1 MSRNEQ
7 FFNVEPTI
15 DIQRSG
21 WTTQHTHKTT
31 FNAGDLIPF
40 FVDTDILPGMTV
52 KQRSTFLIRTQT
64 PLYPTMDNMYF
75 DYYYFKVPYW
85 TIWPNCK
92 KFFGENEDGAW
103 ANTTE
108 YEVPM
113 FKTTATRKVGVK
125 DINCYMGIP
134 INIPN
139 IEFNQ
144 LGVRAYIRA
153 YNFWFRD
160 QNLIAPVKYNE
171 GDDTINCD
179 DTTATGGKLLKVAK
193 FHDYFTSALPAP
205 QKGDAVAMPLGVKA
219 DVKGDTTVRQL
230 TIAGNG
236 KALGITGKSA
246 ADNII
251 YKGGASG
258 YIGNTTYAENFS
270 ANEYGKIGNPVTRNK
285 IKTVASDTF
294 WGVTTE
300 GANSGLIGF
309 WDGNYMATAGGL
321 YADLT
326 TATAAT
332 INAIRLAFAT
342 QRILEKNAR
351 FGTRYNEIIR
361 GQFGVNSPNASLHIP
376 EYLGGKRI
384 PINIQQVLQNGAT
397 DAQSPLGHTGA
408 FSLTVDSDVDFTKS
422 FDEHCVLLGVC
433 CIRAEHTYQ
442 QGIARMWSRKRNL
455 DLYSPSLAHLG
466 NMPIYNK
473 EICAQGTA
481 IDDEV
486 FGYKEAWA
494 EYKYKPNR
502 ISGELLST
510 YAKSLD
516 AWHYGDK
523 YSSLPVLSQQWIE
536 EPYEFID
543 RTLAVPA
550 ATADQF
556 IMDCYI
562 EQDVYAPMPVH
573 CTPGLIDHY

>member
-31 FNAGDLIPF
+31 FNAGDLVPF
-40 FVDTDILPGMTV
+40 FVDTDILPGMTI

-113 FKTTATRKVGVK
+113 FKTTTTRKVGVK

-205 QKGDAVAMPLGVKA
+205 QKGDAVSMPIGTTA
-219 DVKGDTTVRQL
+219 EIKGTSTAFNMPV
-230 TIAGNG
+230 IGNG
-236 KALGITGKSA
+236 KSLGLTDNNKNYGIMGRNVSGVQGFVFATTNANGKS
-246 ADNII
+246 N
-251 YKGGASG
+251 GTS
-258 YIGNTTYAENFS
+258 TTDTGT
-270 ANEYGKIGNPVTRNK
+270 ANANLVL
-285 IKTVASDTF
+285 
-294 WGVTTE
+294 GVTNNKN
-300 GANSGLIGF
+300 NSGLIATTT
-309 WDGNYMATAGGL
+309 GNTIASSGGL

-332 INAIRLAFAT
+332 INAMRLAFAT

-376 EYLGGKRI
+376 EYMGGKRV
-384 PINIQQVLQNGAT
+384 PINITQVLQNGAT

-466 NMPIYNK
+466 NMPIYNR
-473 EICAQGTA
+473 EIFAQGKAT
-481 IDDEV
+481 DNEV

-510 YAKSLD
+510 YTKSLD

-523 YSSLPVLSQQWIE
+523 YNSLPVLSQQWIE

>member
-1 MSRNEQ
+1 
-7 FFNVEPTI
+7 
-15 DIQRSG
+15 
-21 WTTQHTHKTT
+21 
-31 FNAGDLIPF
+31 
-40 FVDTDILPGMTV
+40 
-52 KQRSTFLIRTQT
+52 
-64 PLYPTMDNMYF
+64 
-75 DYYYFKVPYW
+75 
-85 TIWPNCK
+85 
-92 KFFGENEDGAW
+92 
-103 ANTTE
+103 
-108 YEVPM
+108 
-113 FKTTATRKVGVK
+113 
-125 DINCYMGIP
+125 MGIP
-134 INIPN
+134 IGVAGL
-139 IEFNQ
+139 EFNQ
-144 LGVRAYIRA
+144 LAVRAYIRT

-205 QKGDAVAMPLGVKA
+205 QKGDAVTMPLGGMA
-219 DVKGDTTVRQL
+219 EIKGTSTTFDIPVRGNGMSIGLVTNNTKGYGMMTTRGSDSPHILTGQSTYYGKPAGTTV
-230 TIAGNG
+230 TGAGTGDIAPLENG
-236 KALGITGKSA
+236 VGLAPDWNYSGIVATTT
-246 ADNII
+246 
-251 YKGGASG
+251 
-258 YIGNTTYAENFS
+258 GNTL
-270 ANEYGKIGNPVTRNK
+270 
-285 IKTVASDTF
+285 AS
-294 WGVTTE
+294 
-300 GANSGLIGF
+300 SS
-309 WDGNYMATAGGL
+309 GL

-466 NMPIYNK
+466 NMPIYNR
-473 EICAQGTA
+473 EISAQGTA
-481 IDDEV
+481 VDNEV

-510 YAKSLD
+510 YVKSLD

-523 YSSLPVLSQQWIE
+523 YNSLPVLSQQWIE